1 MSKKLL
7 PRRDPA
13 EIASE
18 LFRSCQWEEAGDVAR
33 AAHKAAYY
41 IFHEL
46 IERLGVDHKRRQ
58 ELVDYIAT
66 STDVDKIQMARREVE
81 FGANRAKYIFRHFGK
96 LPLKTEINER
106 KNNAVLDRFDRG
118 VWDKETRKWRPCSM
132 LEFAKLLAKEN
143 EALPLEQRKGP
154 GGVDVPALA
163 KHIENLVKKREREL
177 AAGTWFG
184 PITREQAVRHFGAKN
199 VATFSKK

>member
-7 PRRDPA
+7 PRRDSA

-18 LFRSCQWEEAGDVAR
+18 LFRSCQWEVAGDVAR

-46 IERLGVDHKRRQ
+46 IKRLGVDHKRRQ

-66 STDVDKIQMARREVE
+66 STEADKIQMARRELE
-81 FGANRAKYIFRHFGK
+81 FGVNRAKYIFGHFGK

-118 VWDKETRKWRPCSM
+118 VWDPEPSVVSDRASPHRPKLYLIQAPVQHRLYQYRRPSRGPLGGARLRKAISRDAYFCFRYSRSFGSGVR
-132 LEFAKLLAKEN
+132 LRSNECLA
-143 EALPLEQRKGP
+143 R
-154 GGVDVPALA
+154 
-163 KHIENLVKKREREL
+163 R
-177 AAGTWFG
+177 
-184 PITREQAVRHFGAKN
+184 
-199 VATFSKK
+199 S